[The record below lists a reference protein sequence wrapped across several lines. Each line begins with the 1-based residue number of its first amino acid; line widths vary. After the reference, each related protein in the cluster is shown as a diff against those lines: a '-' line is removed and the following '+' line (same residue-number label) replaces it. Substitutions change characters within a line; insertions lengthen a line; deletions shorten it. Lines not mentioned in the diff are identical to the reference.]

1 MNTKVTK
8 HKIDV
13 VNRVVDYNNNMLKKH
28 KGNGFIVSPFFF
40 TICLCVNQ
48 VTDTIWLPA
57 YAEVRAASARAVG
70 QNTVYVGTP
79 YGYWFQ
85 RAKLK

>member
-28 KGNGFIVSPFFF
+28 KGNGFIVSPFFS
-40 TICLCVNQ
+40 LS
-48 VTDTIWLPA
+48 A
-57 YAEVRAASARAVG
+57 YAL
-70 QNTVYVGTP
+70 T
-79 YGYWFQ
+79 
-85 RAKLK
+85 K